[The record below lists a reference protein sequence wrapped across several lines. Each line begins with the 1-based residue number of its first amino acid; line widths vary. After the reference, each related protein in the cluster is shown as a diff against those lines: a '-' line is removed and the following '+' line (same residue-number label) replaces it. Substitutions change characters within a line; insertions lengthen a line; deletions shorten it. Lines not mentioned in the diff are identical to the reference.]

1 MTGDQNDM
9 LGRLKA
15 VLPAQWFGDVTPV
28 LDSVLSG
35 LASGW
40 SALFKLMTAVSM
52 QARIATASGIFLDIA
67 SNDYFGNS
75 LPRREGENDPSFSQR
90 LRVNLIAPRATRAAL
105 AAALESLTG
114 RAPVIFEPLNAN
126 DTGGYGAGSLGY
138 NVAGGY
144 GCRVIPFQFFVTA
157 FRPNASPVSNAGG
170 YCVGPGGYGTAP
182 MFYAD
187 LADVPGATS
196 DADIFSAAA
205 AVLPTAYTAWM
216 NISN

>member
-1 MTGDQNDM
+1 MIGDQTDM

-15 VLPAQWFGDVTPV
+15 VLPAQWFADVTPV

-35 LASGW
+35 LAAAW
-40 SALFKLMTAVSM
+40 SALFDLVTAVSL
-52 QARIATASGIFLDIA
+52 QTRIATASGIFLDIA
-67 SNDYFGNS
+67 STDYFGAALS
-75 LPRREGENDPSFSQR
+75 RRSGESDQAFSQR
-90 LRVNLIAPRATRAAL
+90 LRTNLVAPRATRQAL
-105 AAALESLTG
+105 AAALENLTG
-114 RAPVIFEPLNAN
+114 RTPTIFEPLNAI
-126 DTGGYGAGSLGY
+126 DTGGYGAGPLGY

-144 GCRVIPFQFFVTA
+144 GCEELPFQFFVTA

-170 YCVGPGGYGTAP
+170 YSVGPGGYATAP

-187 LADVPGATS
+187 LADVPGAIT
-196 DADIFSAAA
+196 DTDIFAAAA